1 MKIQIVILNYKGGK
15 LLPQCLPSI
24 VRAAELSPVPCKV
37 VVLNNPSESD
47 GLDYVAQNFPQVKIV
62 QAPENKV
69 LCSYNGYLAAVTDDV
84 AILLNNDIRVDENF
98 VAPLIAPFSN
108 EKVFLSAP
116 KVMSFDGK
124 SVEAADSRANICFGL
139 FWCSARYPGHEANID
154 RRGPTF
160 SSGFGAFRVSLF
172 NRLGGYDER
181 YLPGIFED
189 VDLCLRARRA
199 GYELVYEPAS
209 IVYHMGQ
216 ASFKDAFKQRGI
228 EILAARNQFLFLWK
242 NYSGVGFWL
251 SHLFWLPLRLL
262 WAFVRGKTA
271 LWTGLCQALAVRR
284 SKG

>member
-1 MKIQIVILNYKGGK
+1 MSLF
-15 LLPQCLPSI
+15 
-24 VRAAELSPVPCKV
+24 PCRV
-37 VVLNNPSESD
+37 VVLNNPSEHD
-47 GLDYVAQNFPQVKIV
+47 GLEYVRNAFPQVEVV

-69 LCSYNGYLAAVTDDV
+69 LCSYNAYLSAVTDDV

-98 VAPLIAPFSN
+98 VAPLVAPFSD

-124 SVEAADSRANICFGL
+124 SVEAADSRARIRFGL

-160 SSGFGAFRVSLF
+160 SSGFGAFRTKLF

-199 GYELVYEPAS
+199 GYDLVYEPAS

-216 ASFKDAFKQRGI
+216 ASFKDAFKQRGL
-228 EILAARNQFLFLWK
+228 EVLAARNQFLFLWK
-242 NYSGVGFWL
+242 NYSGPAFWL
-251 SHLFWLPLRLL
+251 SHLFWLPLRFIFNAL
-262 WAFVRGKTA
+262 RGRTA
-271 LWTGLCQALAVRR
+271 LWAGFWQALAYIRR
-284 SKG
+284 